1 MNLRAT
7 TSRLALV
14 LLPAALAACATP
26 PKPRELE
33 AYELLR
39 KNSNLQDAS
48 KKAPD
53 LVAAAEKA
61 ADRSREEWESN
72 DLEESRR
79 DAIMANI
86 KLKTALT
93 LMEQEQ
99 LKAKIQTLSA
109 EQAKA
114 EEEASDLSEKLANET
129 EKLSLLQKYVEARKT
144 AEADKQR
151 LSAQMTSEQK
161 EHERLALQLASEQKI
176 AAAQLA
182 LRTADT
188 VDANKFAKAEYSA
201 ASDMLAKASAE
212 LQQNDYAG
220 AQASAEVA
228 KKNAD
233 KATEIAKPLYEQA
246 EQASQNKARDEAL
259 ARDASGINGTDVRL
273 ERRGDLQRLV
283 IAVPELFSKRKPEI
297 ATGHDAVIDAIAEL
311 IKKYPTYPV
320 QIIGY
325 TDNRG
330 KASEL
335 LAISAARAQSV
346 YSALASKGVETR
358 RLMAS
363 GLGGDDPRFDNK
375 TAPGRAK
382 NNRIEIVFLYH

>member
-1 MNLRAT
+1 MIAT
-7 TSRLALV
+7 RIAAV
-14 LLPAALAACATP
+14 LLPSLLAGCATP
-26 PKPRELE
+26 PKPKEL
-33 AYELLR
+33 ADYDLLR
-39 KNSNLQDAS
+39 QANNLQEAN

-53 LVAAAEKA
+53 LVASAEKL
-61 ADRSREEWESN
+61 ADRSREEWQSS

-86 KLKTALT
+86 KLKTALA

-99 LKAKIQTLSA
+99 YKAKIQTLSA

-114 EEEASDLSEKLANET
+114 EEEASDLSEKLANEQ
-129 EKLSLLQKYVEARKT
+129 EKVLLMEKYLEARKT

-151 LSAQMTSEQK
+151 LSAQMSSEQK

-188 VDANKFAKAEYSA
+188 VDASKFAKAEYSA

-212 LQQNDYAG
+212 LKQNDYPG

-233 KATEIAKPLYEQA
+233 KATELAKPLYEQA

-259 ARDASGINGTDVRL
+259 ARDASAINGADVRL

-283 IAVPELFSKRKPEI
+283 IAVPELFSKRKPDI
-297 ATGHDAVIDAIAEL
+297 APGHDGVLDAIAEL
-311 IKKYPTYPV
+311 LKKYPTYPV
-320 QIIGY
+320 QIIGF

-335 LAISAARAQSV
+335 LAISAARAQNV
-346 YSALASKGVETR
+346 YSSLAAKGVETR

-382 NNRIEIVFLYH
+382 NNRVEIVFLYH